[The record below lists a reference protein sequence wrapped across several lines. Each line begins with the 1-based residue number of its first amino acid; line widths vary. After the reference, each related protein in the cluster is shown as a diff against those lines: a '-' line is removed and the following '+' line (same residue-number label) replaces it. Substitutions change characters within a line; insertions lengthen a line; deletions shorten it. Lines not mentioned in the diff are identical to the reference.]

1 VLLLVLAA
9 AMAITVVYA
18 FLASV
23 SVQQQSGTQRHTRNV
38 LLLVAAVYIVAIF
51 ALRMHSRFDSLD
63 MRLLAPALAVVW
75 ILMLVVLA
83 ELKPVNIPRLVTQ
96 ILLWFCVIMLPLK
109 GYTRLQ
115 ESIHSWHMLNS
126 PNHSANGAVSYMN
139 YTYADQANETR
150 GMFADIVPDEAVVVT
165 ERPDIFAFLSGKRSL
180 QMPEKID
187 IAAIEKFNALPAGSL
202 VLLSNDRQQK
212 GLLQLRLEYN
222 LIYEYQHLGKL
233 IAVRTPIYIVPED

>member
-1 VLLLVLAA
+1 MAALLEEGHTVL
-9 AMAITVVYA
+9 
-18 FLASV
+18 
-23 SVQQQSGTQRHTRNV
+23 
-38 LLLVAAVYIVAIF
+38 
-51 ALRMHSRFDSLD
+51 
-63 MRLLAPALAVVW
+63 W

-187 IAAIEKFNALPAGSL
+187 IAAIEKPG
-202 VLLSNDRQQK
+202 
-212 GLLQLRLEYN
+212 
-222 LIYEYQHLGKL
+222 
-233 IAVRTPIYIVPED
+233 